1 MRNVRLIKQGEQ
13 FLLLSGDLKNVYW
26 CANNYNFLCGVKTM

>member
-13 FLLLSGDLKNVYW
+13 FLLLSGDLKKKCILVCKQLQFFMW
-26 CANNYNFLCGVKTM
+26 C